1 MTGRIKAILSAFAL
15 YLSLSGLVTFS
26 LFLLEESIQTAM
38 FGTWP
43 AQDAKDWITAK
54 SGLSAITAATKALN
68 TMNNALGWVQP
79 LAWVAYHAYG
89 RSSQVYI
96 DGLQAKI
103 FANAPELFD
112 GETISVTF
120 TPQAVTFSD
129 GSYQC
134 TNRAITVL
142 SKSPCAPS
150 VSFRMT
156 GRVSVASGVTRITE
170 ISPDAEPNPIF
181 PPYIPD

>member
-1 MTGRIKAILSAFAL
+1 
-15 YLSLSGLVTFS
+15 
-26 LFLLEESIQTAM
+26 M

-68 TMNNALGWVQP
+68 IMNNMCGWVQP

-120 TPQAVTFSD
+120 TPQAVTFAD
-129 GSYQC
+129 GFYQC

-142 SKSPCAPS
+142 SRSPRNPS
-150 VSFRMT
+150 VSFRTT
-156 GRVSVASGVTRITE
+156 GKVSAAPGVTRITE
-170 ISPDAEPNPIF
+170 SPQEGEPNPISF
-181 PPYIPD
+181 PYIPN